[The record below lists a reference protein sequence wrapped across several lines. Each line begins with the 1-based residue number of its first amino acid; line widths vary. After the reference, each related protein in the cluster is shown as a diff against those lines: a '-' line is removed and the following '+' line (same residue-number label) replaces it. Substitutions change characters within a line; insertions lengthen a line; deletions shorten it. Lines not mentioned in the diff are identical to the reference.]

1 MGGITIGG
9 GGFTAADQEK
19 LNKRMA
25 DKAKAEYDQ
34 DKTNADVKTVKDYLY
49 YGKDQTVG
57 KDKPY
62 SRFRNES
69 GRMAK
74 ERLEE
79 RGVDTDSL
87 ITGNPSANE
96 GYKKG
101 GSIRSSASKR
111 ADGIAQRGKTR
122 GTMVMCMGGKT
133 K

>member
-9 GGFTAADQEK
+9 GGFTEAGQEK

-34 DKTNADVKTVKDYLY
+34 DQTNADVKKVKDYMY
-49 YGKDQTVG
+49 YDKEQTVG
-57 KDKPY
+57 KDAPY
-62 SRFRNES
+62 SRFRDPS
-69 GRMAK
+69 GGMARD
-74 ERLEE
+74 RLES

-87 ITGNPSANE
+87 ITGKASANE

-101 GSIRSSASKR
+101 GMTASKR

-122 GTMVMCMGGKT
+122 GTIIACEGGYMKG
-133 K
+133 KK

>member
-34 DKTNADVKTVKDYLY
+34 EQTNADVKKVKDYLY

-57 KDKPY
+57 KDAPY
-62 SRFRNES
+62 SRFRNPS
-69 GRMAK
+69 GGVARDK
-74 ERLEE
+74 LED

-87 ITGNPSANE
+87 ITGKSSANE
-96 GYKKG
+96 DYKKG
-101 GSIRSSASKR
+101 GKVRSSASKR
-111 ADGIAQRGKTR
+111 ADGCCVKGH
-122 GTMVMCMGGKT
+122 T
-133 K
+133 KGRYM

>member
-25 DKAKAEYDQ
+25 DKAKAEHDQ
-34 DKTNADVKTVKDYLY
+34 EQTNADVKKVKDYMY
-49 YGKDQTVG
+49 YGKEQTVG
-57 KDKPY
+57 KDAPY
-62 SRFRNES
+62 SRFRDPSGGMARDKLES
-69 GRMAK
+69 
-74 ERLEE
+74 

-87 ITGNPSANE
+87 ITGKASANE

-101 GSIRSSASKR
+101 GSIKSSASKR